1 MLKRLPGA
9 NPTGDSKS
17 LASSLAGSWS
27 RRKSTKRQK
36 LERTRMKKQ
45 NTKRAELVPLSD
57 ALEGL
62 EDFFTQHSAQERQ
75 GVWAEPQLYLL
86 PFCVPQDRTAER
98 FRQIRISESVT
109 VNNEIT
115 QRSFLVI
122 PHPDLGLPG
131 SFELEVMT
139 GIYRLADIELKKHGF
154 VPEFIELGTF
164 RSFLEAIGRT
174 GGGKYIGMLKE
185 ALRRLAGTT
194 CISEGFFYSKPRNLY
209 VVDSFT
215 FITSLQIA
223 GETDFNGG
231 TFDRTRVKLHEF
243 IRENLNNNFRT
254 LIDFDYLR
262 TLRTDIAKSLAL
274 HIAYRVF
281 KNGKSEWIG
290 DYDWLADRI
299 AIKVHAD
306 LKRAKDQLKAACL
319 DLRDT
324 GLIESW
330 EWLPGRKIK
339 FNAGRR
345 LLEMHRQR
353 VQAKDAWIAH
363 EQETVR
369 KERLITSQAP
379 RTAQEAKRQDVFDP
393 LAGLCAEFAFR
404 GWTAIAHKAHS
415 RGLTEESLT
424 TEALKRGHSLQQTV
438 PL

>member
-1 MLKRLPGA
+1 
-9 NPTGDSKS
+9 
-17 LASSLAGSWS
+17 
-27 RRKSTKRQK
+27 
-36 LERTRMKKQ
+36 MKKQ
-45 NTKRAELVPLSD
+45 NLKRVELISVRD
-57 ALEGL
+57 TLEGL
-62 EDFFTQHSAQERQ
+62 EDLFAQRTAPERQ

-98 FRQIRISESVT
+98 FRQIRITESIT

-115 QRSFLVI
+115 HRSFLVI

-139 GIYRLADIELKKHGF
+139 GIYRLADIQLKEHGF
-154 VPEFIELGTF
+154 VPEFIELGSF
-164 RSFLEAIGRT
+164 RSFLEAIGRA

-194 CISEGFFYSKPRNLY
+194 CISEGFFYSKPRNLF

-223 GETDFNGG
+223 GESDFNGG
-231 TFDRTRVKLHEF
+231 TFERTRVKLHEF

-254 LIDFDYLR
+254 LIDFDYVR
-262 TLRTDIAKSLAL
+262 SLRTDIAKSLSL
-274 HIAYRVF
+274 HIAYRIF
-281 KNGKSEWIG
+281 KNGTSEWIA

-299 AIKVHAD
+299 AIKVHTD
-306 LKRAKDQLKAACL
+306 LKRAKDQLKMACL
-319 DLRDT
+319 DLKAT
-324 GLIESW
+324 GLIDSW
-330 EWLPGRKIK
+330 EWLDGRKIK
-339 FNAGRR
+339 FIAGPR

-353 VQAKDAWIAH
+353 VQAKDAWITH
-363 EQETVR
+363 EQETAR
-369 KERLITSQAP
+369 KERLITSRPP

-404 GWTAIAHKAHS
+404 GWTAIAHKAHA
-415 RGLTEESLT
+415 RGFTEQSLT
-424 TEALKRGHSLQQTV
+424 TEALKRGHSVQQNN